1 MFKSEDFAGINSESG
16 FDLIFYLDTGVQNEL
31 HAALAA
37 WGFRYSHQSW
47 LLWRRTLVLRPEM
60 ANFHLCYKF
69 RL

>member
-16 FDLIFYLDTGVQNEL
+16 FDLIFYVDTGVQNEL

-47 LLWRRTLVLRPEM
+47 L
-60 ANFHLCYKF
+60 
-69 RL
+69 